1 MSLVWSAKP
10 DEVHARPRVLVI
22 ADAPESGEWLVR
34 EIFMPHGLAAE
45 VARPDSPPADVIV
58 VDITQLQGMAL
69 TMLRARRDRGDQS
82 PAIILAARLSPEA
95 GRDLFRLGVR
105 DFLLK
110 PYRPEALIDSIMSV
124 QRDAIVQQSARQA
137 LPKLKLAADQLRKQN
152 EEYRILLEVSRVL
165 LQSHEVDAILRQVV
179 EATAFLTHA
188 EDASLYLIDSASNE
202 VFLRA
207 SKEAP
212 ETRALL
218 HHQLVSDMFVSQVV
232 RTGQPLV
239 RQPSPGEGRLR
250 VKTAYMVQA
259 LINMPI
265 FIESHVGGVLAIY
278 NRSAGQGFGE
288 HQLIIVRAL
297 AHTASLA
304 LTRLKPAARP
314 PQPEGAAQAPPKPMG
329 VVGEVLGP
337 EFRQALQ
344 VLATETDSLLRI
356 APRSPYRDNL
366 ARLSAVVQPLLKLMP
381 SEPSAAPVPRG
392 SEQFSLPRVVDEA
405 LKAVR
410 PVAELRH
417 IGIIPQLAGEFP
429 PVFGNPK
436 LALTG
441 MQTLLG
447 WAIARS
453 SGEPVALAV
462 FHMRSGEP
470 SGPFTMTQAEGLPP
484 GEWVTLSLLD
494 SGPRLSSSELGEL
507 GEEAASRPTVSPL
520 GAACRQVRDAG
531 GHVWLETA
539 IDGVTLY
546 AAFRAV

>member
-1 MSLVWSAKP
+1 MSLVWSAKN
-10 DEVHARPRVLVI
+10 DEVRSRPRVLVI
-22 ADAPESGEWLVR
+22 ADAPESGEWLLR
-34 EIFMPHGLAAE
+34 EIFMPHNLTAE

-69 TMLRARRDRGDQS
+69 TVLKNRRERGDQA

-110 PYRPEALIDSIMSV
+110 PYRPEALIDSIMSI
-124 QRDAIVQQSARQA
+124 QRDAIVSQSARQA
-137 LPKLKLAADQLRKQN
+137 LPKLKSEADRLRKQN
-152 EEYRILLEVSRVL
+152 EEYRVLLEVSRVL

-188 EDASLYLIDSASNE
+188 EDASLYLIDPASNE
-202 VFLRA
+202 IFLRA

-218 HHQLVSDMFVSQVV
+218 HHQLVSDAFVSQVV

-239 RQPSPGEGRLR
+239 RQPSPGEGRFR
-250 VKTAYMVQA
+250 VKTAYMVQG
-259 LINMPI
+259 LINVPI
-265 FIESHVGGVLAIY
+265 FVESHVGGVLAIY
-278 NRSAGQGFGE
+278 NRSAGRGFGE

-297 AHTASLA
+297 AHTAGLA
-304 LTRLKPAARP
+304 LSRLKPAARP
-314 PQPEGAAQAPPKPMG
+314 AEGATAVPAPAKPMG
-329 VVGEVLGP
+329 AVGEVLGP

-344 VLATETDSLLRI
+344 ILATETEALLRV

-366 ARLSAVVQPLLKLMP
+366 ARLSGVVQPLLKLMP
-381 SEPSAAPVPRG
+381 SEPSSAPVPRG
-392 SEQFSLPRVVDEA
+392 AEQFSLPRVVEEA
-405 LKAVR
+405 LKAVK
-410 PVAELRH
+410 PVADLKH
-417 IGIIPQLAGEFP
+417 IGILPQLAGEFP
-429 PVFGNPK
+429 AVFGNPK
-436 LALTG
+436 LALVG

-484 GEWVTLSLLD
+484 GEWVAMSLLD
-494 SGPRLSSSELGEL
+494 SGPRLSSSELEEL
-507 GEEAASRPTVSPL
+507 GDGGVTHPTVSPL
-520 GAACRQVRDAG
+520 GAACRQVREAG

-546 AAFRAV
+546 TAFRAV